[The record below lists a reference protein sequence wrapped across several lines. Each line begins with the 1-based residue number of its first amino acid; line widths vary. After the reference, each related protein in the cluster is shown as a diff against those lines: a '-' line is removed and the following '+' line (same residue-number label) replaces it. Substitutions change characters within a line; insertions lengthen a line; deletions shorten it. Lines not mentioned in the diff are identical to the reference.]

1 MKSSGLTTMSIIIP
15 NRCSGST
22 LMNVEIVCCARC
34 VVYGKRVMSS
44 FDSSHS
50 IGENLTLP
58 FAFIPTIP
66 VSKRRVHW
74 SLYPTGP
81 EWRRF
86 PENASNELLGALL
99 SSGIDS
105 LTSKVS
111 TSPFTVAEM
120 ESMRDF
126 IKEAENLGTENPH
139 VITSVARLLSFYG
152 MYLFPYSPLSYAVI
166 CLAHWRFLHF
176 HGQKTSR
183 QDRYKSIYKDG
194 HRKRTILIR
203 IFSPILFFFPDAY
216 LRELQKLWMDKII
229 VEALWKEST
238 QRSTVML
245 TANVA
250 FLAVPG
256 VIVAPQY
263 PIPPNTWIKPSPAQ
277 IASSISLDPNSVWHY
292 LYGMKWPVVGLEPL
306 PIAFGLTYALLMWSV
321 WGFFVALLI
330 FSFQDTSSKIWIA
343 VGIAAGIVIIA
354 VVWCIK
360 NTWDPEKRE
369 EEHTT
374 DRPYEPDL
382 KVWNGTQA

>member
-1 MKSSGLTTMSIIIP
+1 
-15 NRCSGST
+15 
-22 LMNVEIVCCARC
+22 
-34 VVYGKRVMSS
+34 
-44 FDSSHS
+44 
-50 IGENLTLP
+50 
-58 FAFIPTIP
+58 
-66 VSKRRVHW
+66 
-74 SLYPTGP
+74 
-81 EWRRF
+81 
-86 PENASNELLGALL
+86 
-99 SSGIDS
+99 
-105 LTSKVS
+105 
-111 TSPFTVAEM
+111 M

-139 VITSVARLLSFYG
+139 VITSVARLLSFY
-152 MYLFPYSPLSYAVI
+152 
-166 CLAHWRFLHF
+166 AHWRFLHF

-238 QRSTVML
+238 QRVVSEWSDFVLYSTVML

-256 VIVAPQY
+256 VIVVPQY

-277 IASSISLDPNSVWHY
+277 IASSISLVFSIGSIITGLLLIRRNRTMMTKDPNSVWHY

-306 PIAFGLTYALLMWSV
+306 AIAFSLTYALLMWSV
-321 WGFFVALLI
+321 WGFFVALMI
-330 FSFQDTSSKIWIA
+330 FSFQDTSRKIWIA
-343 VGIAAGIVIIA
+343 VGIAAGIVIIT

-360 NTWDPEKRE
+360 NTWDPEERE

-374 DRPYEPDL
+374 DRPYEPEL